1 MACSWK
7 NVFYD
12 LESEIHYYE
21 WGIGSNPGYDDIMN
35 YTRAELECGENNE
48 VRKLSFKEGHAY
60 YISVKVILMHIIAW
74 CVDFFYIQKAFE
86 FQTALFHRFFYTNLE
101 FRKYVIL
108 FNSIPL
114 HITGFVGF

>member
-21 WGIGSNPGYDDIMN
+21 WAIGSNPGYDDIMN

-48 VRKLSFKEGHAY
+48 VKKLSFKEGHAY
-60 YISVKVILMHIIAW
+60 YISVKVILMHITAW
-74 CVDFFYIQKAFE
+74 CVDFFIS
-86 FQTALFHRFFYTNLE
+86 
-101 FRKYVIL
+101 RKL
-108 FNSIPL
+108 FNFRRHSFIDYF
-114 HITGFVGF
+114 IQI

>member
-1 MACSWK
+1 MNFLACSWK

-21 WGIGSNPGYDDIMN
+21 WAIGSNPGYDDIMN
-35 YTRAELECGENNE
+35 YTRAELECGKNTE

-74 CVDFFYIQKAFE
+74 CVDFFLYQKKVLYFRRFSFIDSFIQIE
-86 FQTALFHRFFYTNLE
+86 NLE
-101 FRKYVIL
+101 NMIF
-108 FNSIPL
+108 
-114 HITGFVGF
+114 